1 MAVSTE
7 FPEVPDAY
15 SWMVSW
21 RKKPIAYTYIIDF
34 DNENRAIATS
44 IALAELGR
52 TDVQVTCV
60 EYKPDNELKER
71 ITARIKARTRGAWAD
86 DLEVYR

>member
-1 MAVSTE
+1 MVTE
-7 FPEVPDAY
+7 IPEIPDAY
-15 SWMVSW
+15 SWMVTW

-52 TDVQVTCV
+52 VGVQVTCV
-60 EYKPDNELKER
+60 EYKPDDELKER
-71 ITARIKARTRGAWAD
+71 IKERINTRIRGAWAD
-86 DLEVYR
+86 DLEVFR